1 MDLLASLG
9 KIYQTSIDDLRE
21 TMDKVNYLITEKL
34 KKKPCLA
41 SEFRTENLDNLDTGL
56 SQNQ

>member
-1 MDLLASLG
+1 MDLLASLS

-21 TMDKVNYLITEKL
+21 TMDKVNNLITEKL

-56 SQNQ
+56 SQNH